1 MTNGKGKP
9 NALKEFGNTGLCYLS
24 IKGEQMKIE
33 NFKYFSGQHCETTA
47 TGSLLKHIG
56 VELSEPM
63 LFGLGEGLGYIFWNM
78 KIMDFPF
85 IGGRIKP
92 DTLTRNLTKNLNLEL
107 EVKETSSI
115 KKAWQNVKE
124 KLDKGIP
131 VGLKLDSYYLEYFT
145 SKIHFAGHY
154 IAIYGYDDEL
164 AYIVDTEQQGGLR
177 KTSLKNLELARNE
190 KGPMSSRNLS
200 YTISKTNAEYNL
212 CKAIKTAIVNNAKDY
227 LNPPIKNIG
236 YKGILKTSIE
246 IKKWFN
252 NSQSIEKDFKT
263 TAMLMEKAG
272 TGGAI
277 FRNFYRDF
285 LKESYDLL
293 KIESLKKS
301 YIEFIE
307 IADLWSEISTLFD
320 KVGETKEIKYIN
332 QASKILEMLSGKEKK
347 AMELLLNLNIST
359 HHCV

>member
-1 MTNGKGKP
+1 V
-9 NALKEFGNTGLCYLS
+9 
-24 IKGEQMKIE
+24 KIE
-33 NFKYFSGQHCETTA
+33 KFKHFNGQHCETTT

-56 VELSEPM
+56 IELSEPM
-63 LFGLGEGLGYIFWNM
+63 LFGLGEGLGYIYWNM

-92 DTLTRNLTKNLNLEL
+92 DILTQNLTKNLNLKL
-107 EVKETSSI
+107 EVKETTSI

-154 IAIYGYDDEL
+154 IAIYGYDDEF
-164 AYIVDTEQQGGLR
+164 AYVVDTQQQGGLM
-177 KTSLKNLELARNE
+177 KTLLKNLELARNE
-190 KGPMSSRNLS
+190 KGPMSSKNLS
-200 YTISKTNAEYNL
+200 YTIGKTDIEYDLN
-212 CKAIKTAIVNNAKDY
+212 KAIKTSIVNNAKDF

-252 NSQSIEKDFKT
+252 NSKNIERDFKT

-285 LKESYDLL
+285 LKESYELL

-301 YIEFIE
+301 YNEFKV
-307 IADLWSEISTLFD
+307 IADLWQEIATLFD
-320 KVGETKEIKYIN
+320 RAGETKDIKYIN
-332 QASKILEMLSGKEKK
+332 KASEILVKLSEKEKR
-347 AMELLLNLNIST
+347 AMELLISIND
-359 HHCV
+359 